1 MKMKFHSPEY
11 EAKILSRLALLGI
24 PELKNVRQ
32 LNELPG
38 NYINLECTLPNGCKG
53 KILDDKKTYL
63 AAQVEIPDC
72 ERCYGIAADEKEIAV
87 YQYGCNGTDAV
98 LVLWCVI

>member
-1 MKMKFHSPEY
+1 MSTYSTETGK
-11 EAKILSRLALLGI
+11 KILAILARTGISELLEI
-24 PELKNVRQ
+24 DK

-38 NYINLECTLPNGCKG
+38 DYINLECTLPNGCTG

-63 AAQVEIPDC
+63 AAQVEIPGK
-72 ERCYGIAADEKEIAV
+72 ERCYGVAADEKQIAV

-98 LVLWCVI
+98 LYFWTIIP